1 MSLTLIILQCQG
13 SVDALVQESQIIAKV
28 MAWSGALLK
37 EYLVYYAQFSG
48 FPGKY
53 LLNLIN
59 SIKKVLGTIKACP
72 RSAVHAS
79 NHAQYA
85 VNWKYG
91 VA

>member
-1 MSLTLIILQCQG
+1 MSLTPIILQYQG
-13 SVDALVQESQIIAKV
+13 SVDALVQESQKV
-28 MAWSGALLK
+28 MAWSRALLK

-59 SIKKVLGTIKACP
+59 SPQKVLGTIKACP